1 MKKSL
6 IVIFIVL
13 LLDQALKFW
22 IKLNM
27 TIGESFPVLGNWFQ
41 IYFIENNGMAF
52 GWELG
57 EQWGKLALSVFR
69 LIAVALLFYLIY
81 HLTKKKIKFGPIL
94 GISLITAGA
103 LGNIIDGMFYGMIF
117 SESTFYQVATLFP
130 EGGGYAG
137 FLQGKVVDML
147 YFPLF
152 TFPEWMPFLGGQIFF
167 SPIFNIADSA
177 ITIGFLYL
185 IIFQWNF
192 LKNIDNLDVLA
203 NNHNDIEEINIHNK
217 NN

>member
-1 MKKSL
+1 MKKPL
-6 IVIFIVL
+6 IIIFIVL
-13 LLDQALKFW
+13 LLDQILKFW
-22 IKLNM
+22 IKMNM
-27 TIGESFPVLGNWFQ
+27 TIGESFPVLGDWFQ

-52 GWELG
+52 GWEFG
-57 EQWGKLALSVFR
+57 AQFGKFALSIFR
-69 LIAVALLFYLIY
+69 IIAVALLFYLMY
-81 HLTKKKIKFGPIL
+81 YLSKKKIKFGPLL

-117 SESTFYQVATLFP
+117 SESTFMQVATLFP

-137 FLQGKVVDML
+137 FLQGKVVDMF

-152 TFPEWMPFLGGQIFF
+152 TFPEWVPFFGGQIFF

-192 LKNIDNLDVLA
+192 LKNIDNLDALVETQT
-203 NNHNDIEEINIHNK
+203 DQEK
-217 NN
+217 NNL

>member
-1 MKKSL
+1 MKKPL
-6 IVIFIVL
+6 IIIFIVL
-13 LLDQALKFW
+13 LLDQILKFW

-27 TIGESFPVLGNWFQ
+27 TIGESFPVLGDWFQ

-52 GWELG
+52 GWEFG
-57 EQWGKLALSVFR
+57 AQYGKLVLSIFR
-69 LIAVALLFYLIY
+69 IIAVALLFYLIY
-81 HLTKKKIKFGPIL
+81 YLAKKKTKFGPLL

-117 SESTFYQVATLFP
+117 SESTFTQVATLFP
-130 EGGGYAG
+130 ADGGYSG

-152 TFPEWMPFLGGQIFF
+152 TIPEWMPFFGGQIFF

-185 IIFQWNF
+185 LIFQWDF
-192 LKNIDNLDVLA
+192 LKNINVF
-203 NNHNDIEEINIHNK
+203 
-217 NN
+217 

>member
-1 MKKSL
+1 MKKPL
-6 IVIFIVL
+6 IVIFLVL
-13 LLDQALKFW
+13 LIDQITKFW
-22 IKLNM
+22 VKLNM
-27 TIGESFPVLGNWFQ
+27 TIGESFSVLGDWFQ

-57 EQWGKLALSVFR
+57 AQYGKLALSIFR
-69 LIAVALLFYLIY
+69 IIAVALLFYFIY
-81 HLTKKKIKFGPIL
+81 YLTKKKTKFGPLL

-103 LGNIIDGMFYGMIF
+103 LGNIIDGMFYGLIF
-117 SESTFYQVATLFP
+117 SESSFYQVATLFP

-152 TFPEWMPFLGGQIFF
+152 TFPEWVPFLGGQIFF

-185 IIFQWNF
+185 LIFQWDF
-192 LKNIDNLDVLA
+192 LKNIDNLGSKSDLD
-203 NNHNDIEEINIHNK
+203 NNTDTIK
-217 NN
+217 QS

>member
-1 MKKSL
+1 MKKPL
-6 IVIFIVL
+6 IVVFLVL
-13 LLDQALKFW
+13 LIDQISKFW

-27 TIGESFPVLGNWFQ
+27 TIGESFSVLGDWFQ

-52 GWELG
+52 GWEFG
-57 EQWGKLALSVFR
+57 AQYGKLALSIFR
-69 LIAVALLFYLIY
+69 IIAVALLFYFIY
-81 HLTKKKIKFGPIL
+81 YLSKKKTKFGPL
-94 GISLITAGA
+94 FGISLITAGA

-152 TFPEWMPFLGGQIFF
+152 TFPEWVPFFGGQIFF

-185 IIFQWNF
+185 LIFQWDF
-192 LKNIDNLDVLA
+192 LKNIDNLNAQSDLDESM
-203 NNHNDIEEINIHNK
+203 HTID
-217 NN
+217 

>member
-1 MKKSL
+1 MKKPL
-6 IVIFIVL
+6 IVIFLVL
-13 LLDQALKFW
+13 LVDQISKFW

-27 TIGESFPVLGNWFQ
+27 TIGESFSVLGDWFQ

-52 GWELG
+52 GWEFGAEFGKIALG
-57 EQWGKLALSVFR
+57 TFR
-69 LIAVALLFYLIY
+69 IIAVALFFYLIY
-81 HLTKKKIKFGPIL
+81 YLSKKNVKFGPL
-94 GISLITAGA
+94 FGISLITAGA

-117 SESTFYQVATLFP
+117 SESTFTQVATLFP

-137 FLQGKVVDML
+137 FMQGKVVDML

-152 TFPEWMPFLGGQIFF
+152 TFPDWIPFFGGQIFF

-185 IIFQWNF
+185 LIFQWNF
-192 LKNIDNLDVLA
+192 LKNIDNLGVKTNIEKIED
-203 NNHNDIEEINIHNK
+203 NNS
-217 NN
+217 

>member
-1 MKKSL
+1 MKKPL
-6 IVIFIVL
+6 IVVFLVL
-13 LLDQALKFW
+13 LIDQISKFW

-27 TIGESFPVLGNWFQ
+27 TIGESFSVLGDWFQ

-52 GWELG
+52 GWEFG
-57 EQWGKLALSVFR
+57 AQYGKLALSIFR
-69 LIAVALLFYLIY
+69 IIAVALLFYFIY
-81 HLTKKKIKFGPIL
+81 YLSKKKTKFGPL
-94 GISLITAGA
+94 FGISLITAGA

-152 TFPEWMPFLGGQIFF
+152 TFPEWMPFFGGQIFF

-185 IIFQWNF
+185 LIFQWDF
-192 LKNIDNLDVLA
+192 LKNIDNLNAQSDSDE
-203 NNHNDIEEINIHNK
+203 NMHTEIN
-217 NN
+217 

>member
-1 MKKSL
+1 M
-6 IVIFIVL
+6 
-13 LLDQALKFW
+13 LLDQISKFW
-22 IKLNM
+22 VKLNM
-27 TIGESFPVLGNWFQ
+27 TIGESLHIFGDWFQ

-57 EQWGKLALSVFR
+57 AQFGKIALGIFR
-69 LIAVALLFYLIY
+69 IVAVGLLFYLIY
-81 HLTKKKIKFGPIL
+81 YLSKKKVKFGPLL

-117 SESTFYQVATLFP
+117 SESTFSQLATLFP
-130 EGGGYAG
+130 EGGGYSG
-137 FLQGKVVDML
+137 FMQGKVVDML

-152 TFPEWMPFLGGQIFF
+152 TFPEWVPFFGGQIFF

-185 IIFQWNF
+185 LIFQWNF
-192 LKNIDNLDVLA
+192 LKNIDDLDKFTDL
-203 NNHNDIEEINIHNK
+203 EKELQQ
-217 NN
+217 

>member
-1 MKKSL
+1 MKKPL

-13 LLDQALKFW
+13 LLDQVVKLW
-22 IKLNM
+22 IKMNM
-27 TIGESFPVLGNWFQ
+27 TIGESYHIFGDWFQ
-41 IYFIENNGMAF
+41 IFFIENNGMAF
-52 GWELG
+52 GWEFG
-57 EQWGKLALSVFR
+57 AQWGKLLLSVFR

-81 HLTKKKIKFGPIL
+81 YLVKKKIKFGPLL

-117 SESTFYQVATLFP
+117 SESTYTQVATLFP

-152 TFPEWMPFLGGQIFF
+152 TFPEWMPLFGGQIFF
-167 SPIFNIADSA
+167 SPVFNIADSA

-185 IIFQWNF
+185 LIFQWNF
-192 LKNIDNLDVLA
+192 LKNIDKLDTINLDNTSE
-203 NNHNDIEEINIHNK
+203 NNS
-217 NN
+217 

>member
-6 IVIFIVL
+6 IIIFIVL
-13 LLDQALKFW
+13 LLDQILKFW
-22 IKLNM
+22 VKLNM
-27 TIGESFPVLGNWFQ
+27 TIGESFPVLGDWFQ

-57 EQWGKLALSVFR
+57 AQFGKLALSIFR
-69 LIAVALLFYLIY
+69 IIAVALLFYLIY
-81 HLTKKKIKFGPIL
+81 YLSKKKIKFGPLL

-103 LGNIIDGMFYGMIF
+103 LGNIIDGMFYGLIF

-137 FLQGKVVDML
+137 FLQGKVVDMF

-152 TFPEWMPFLGGQIFF
+152 TFPEWVPFFGGQIVI

-192 LKNIDNLDVLA
+192 LKNIDNLDALT
-203 NNHNDIEEINIHNK
+203 DTQTDFEK
-217 NN
+217 NNL

>member
-1 MKKSL
+1 MKKPL
-6 IVIFIVL
+6 LVIFIIL
-13 LLDQALKFW
+13 LIDQITKFW

-27 TIGESFPVLGNWFQ
+27 TIGESFSVLGDWFQ

-52 GWELG
+52 GWEFG
-57 EQWGKLALSVFR
+57 AQYGKLVLSIFR
-69 LIAVALLFYLIY
+69 IIAVALLFYLIY
-81 HLTKKKIKFGPIL
+81 YLAKKKTKFGPL
-94 GISLITAGA
+94 FGISLITAGA

-117 SESTFYQVATLFP
+117 SESTFTQVATLFP
-130 EGGGYAG
+130 ADGGYSG

-152 TFPEWMPFLGGQIFF
+152 TIPEWMPFFGGQIFF

-185 IIFQWNF
+185 LIFQWDF
-192 LKNIDNLDVLA
+192 LKNIDNLSSKSVLD
-203 NNHNDIEEINIHNK
+203 NNIDK
-217 NN
+217 

>member
-1 MKKSL
+1 MKKPL
-6 IVIFIVL
+6 IIIFIVL
-13 LLDQALKFW
+13 LLDQILKFW
-22 IKLNM
+22 IKMNM
-27 TIGESFPVLGNWFQ
+27 TIGESFPVLGDWFQ

-52 GWELG
+52 GWEFG
-57 EQWGKLALSVFR
+57 AQFGKFALSIFR
-69 LIAVALLFYLIY
+69 IIAVALLFYLIY
-81 HLTKKKIKFGPIL
+81 YLSKKKIKFGPLL

-117 SESTFYQVATLFP
+117 SESTFMQVATLFP

-137 FLQGKVVDML
+137 FLQGKVVDMF

-152 TFPEWMPFLGGQIFF
+152 TFPEWVPFFGGQIFF

-192 LKNIDNLDVLA
+192 LKNIDNLDALVGAQSDL
-203 NNHNDIEEINIHNK
+203 EK
-217 NN
+217 NNL

>member
-6 IVIFIVL
+6 IVIFAVVL
-13 LLDQALKFW
+13 IDQITKFW
-22 IKLNM
+22 IKTSM
-27 TIGESFPVLGNWFQ
+27 TIGESLPVIGDWFQ

-57 EQWGKLALSVFR
+57 AQFGKIALGVFR
-69 LIAVALLFYLIY
+69 IIAVLLFFYLIY
-81 HLTKKKIKFGPIL
+81 YLSKKKVKFGPL
-94 GISLITAGA
+94 FGISLITAGA

-117 SESTFYQVATLFP
+117 SESTFTQVATLFP
-130 EGGGYAG
+130 DGGGYAG
-137 FLQGKVVDML
+137 FMQGKVVDML

-152 TFPEWMPFLGGQIFF
+152 TFPEWVPLLGGQIFF

-185 IIFQWNF
+185 LIFQWNF
-192 LKNIDNLDVLA
+192 LKNIDNLDVLT
-203 NNHNDIEEINIHNK
+203 NIEKTEENDS
-217 NN
+217 

>member
-1 MKKSL
+1 MKKPL
-6 IVIFIVL
+6 FVIFIVL
-13 LLDQALKFW
+13 LLDQILKFW

-27 TIGESFPVLGNWFQ
+27 TIGESFPVLGDWFQ

-57 EQWGKLALSVFR
+57 AQWGKLALSVFR
-69 LIAVALLFYLIY
+69 LIAVSLLFYLIY
-81 HLTKKKIKFGPIL
+81 YLTKKKIKFGPIV

-103 LGNIIDGMFYGMIF
+103 LGNIIDGMLYGMIF

-137 FLQGKVVDML
+137 FMQGKVVDMF

-152 TFPEWMPFLGGQIFF
+152 TFPEWVPFLGGQIFF

-185 IIFQWNF
+185 IIFQWDF
-192 LKNIDNLDVLA
+192 LKNIDNLDDLTKTDLELDKD
-203 NNHNDIEEINIHNK
+203 NSQ
-217 NN
+217 

>member
-1 MKKSL
+1 MKKPL
-6 IVIFIVL
+6 LVIFLVL
-13 LLDQALKFW
+13 LIDQITKFW

-27 TIGESFPVLGNWFQ
+27 TIGESFSVLGDWFQ

-52 GWELG
+52 GWEFG
-57 EQWGKLALSVFR
+57 AQYGKLVLSIFR
-69 LIAVALLFYLIY
+69 IIAVALLFYLIY
-81 HLTKKKIKFGPIL
+81 YLAKKKNKFGPL
-94 GISLITAGA
+94 FGISLITAGA

-117 SESTFYQVATLFP
+117 SESTFTQVATLFP
-130 EGGGYAG
+130 ADGGYSG

-152 TFPEWMPFLGGQIFF
+152 TIPEWMPFFGGQIFF

-185 IIFQWNF
+185 LIFQWDF
-192 LKNIDNLDVLA
+192 LKNIDNLSSKSVLD
-203 NNHNDIEEINIHNK
+203 NNIDK
-217 NN
+217 

>member
-6 IVIFIVL
+6 IVIFLVL
-13 LLDQALKFW
+13 LIDQVSKIW
-22 IKLNM
+22 IKTSM
-27 TIGESFPVLGNWFQ
+27 TIGESFPVLGDWFQ

-57 EQWGKLALSVFR
+57 AEFGKIALGVFR
-69 LIAVALLFYLIY
+69 LIAVALFFYLIY
-81 HLTKKKIKFGPIL
+81 YLDKKRVKFGPL
-94 GISLITAGA
+94 FGVSLITAGA

-117 SESTFYQVATLFP
+117 SESSFTQVATLFP
-130 EGGGYAG
+130 DGGGYAG
-137 FLQGKVVDML
+137 FMQGKVVDML

-152 TFPEWMPFLGGQIFF
+152 TFPEWVPFLGGQIFF

-192 LKNIDNLDVLA
+192 LKNIDNLDVKTNIEKIED
-203 NNHNDIEEINIHNK
+203 NNS
-217 NN
+217 